1 MEQKKLLPDESNSK
15 RYRKDARGKGG
26 GMQGIGAI
34 AQAVSAGSANLSGVG
49 GSLQTAG
56 REGNLASPEILS
68 SPESVASPFAGLVT
82 GAVDSM
88 NRLNAQAASL
98 TMGLVEGTG
107 VGVSQAM
114 IATEKADQAFELAL
128 AVRNK
133 AVAAYQQV
141 MNLQF

>member
-1 MEQKKLLPDESNSK
+1 
-15 RYRKDARGKGG
+15 
-26 GMQGIGAI
+26 MQAIAAI
-34 AQAVSAGSANLSGVG
+34 AQAVNGGNANIPGMGGIGAVAGMG
-49 GSLQTAG
+49 GPQ
-56 REGNLASPEILS
+56 ASPE
-68 SPESVASPFAGLVT
+68 APFAGLLA
-82 GAVDSM
+82 GAVHSM

-98 TMGLVEGTG
+98 TTGLVEGSG